1 MNIENK
7 NERPRQENEH
17 EIVFFIDK
25 QQFKTKQ
32 PQQTVRALLTDFA
45 HEDPT
50 QTTLVLKRGNDIV
63 KFTNLDEV
71 ITLENGM
78 KFVVFHNTPTPVS

>member
-1 MNIENK
+1 MSTKNK
-7 NERPRQENEH
+7 DEQPGNGNEH
-17 EIVFFIDK
+17 EIIFFIDK
-25 QQFKTKQ
+25 QEFKTKQ
-32 PQQTVRALLTDFA
+32 SRQTVRALLTDFA
-45 HEDPT
+45 HEDPA